1 MSLFDATDLQDYL
14 GASLTV
20 DPVQASVL
28 DTVVTALIEAELGYD
43 PSPSPDPFTIDL
55 SLNDDHT
62 VLLPRLAESVVSVQA
77 NGIGVR
83 YVQHGNTL
91 TVATAS
97 LPTSYWLVWVND
109 RVVTVTYTYT
119 TVPGPMMAAALLTA
133 ATMLRADRSA
143 MAGGSTVGLKSEQI
157 DDYQATYAAAAELF
171 GPNGLPLQ
179 ATALL
184 RPYKR
189 SLRSVKLRA

>member
-14 GASLTV
+14 RTSSITV
-20 DPVQASVL
+20 DPVQADVL
-28 DTVVTALIEAELGYD
+28 ADVVTSLIEAELGYD
-43 PSPSPDPFTIDL
+43 PNPSPNPFTIDL

-62 VLLPRLAESVVSVQA
+62 VLLPRLLESVVSVQA

-119 TVPGPMMAAALLTA
+119 TVPKVLASAALLTA
-133 ATMLRADRSA
+133 ATMLRFDSVAS
-143 MAGGSTVGLKSEQI
+143 VGLKSEQV
-157 DDYQATYAAAAELF
+157 DDYQATYAAATEIF
-171 GPNGLPLQ
+171 GPSGLPVQ
-179 ATALL
+179 ALALL
-184 RPYKR
+184 RPFKR
-189 SLRSVKLRA
+189 SPRSVKLRA